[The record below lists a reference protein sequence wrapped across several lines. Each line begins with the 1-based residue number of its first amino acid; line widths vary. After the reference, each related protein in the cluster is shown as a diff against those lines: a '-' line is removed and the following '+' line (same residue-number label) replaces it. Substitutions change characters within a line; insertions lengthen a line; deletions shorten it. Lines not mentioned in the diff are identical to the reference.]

1 MTKKNLFLLIALSN
15 LGVINLRVY
24 IVVSLNGNSVFEM
37 TASVEQLQNLLN
49 DGIKYC
55 N

>member
-1 MTKKNLFLLIALSN
+1 MTKKILFLLIALSKI
-15 LGVINLRVY
+15 GVISMSVC
-24 IVVSLNGNSVFEM
+24 IVVFLNGKCSFEM

-49 DGIKYC
+49 DGIKNC

>member
-1 MTKKNLFLLIALSN
+1 MTKTILFLLIALSN
-15 LGVINLRVY
+15 LGVISLSVC
-24 IVVSLNGNSVFEM
+24 IVVVLEM

-49 DGIKYC
+49 DGIKNC